1 MFEEMEKIGKCLDE
15 LKESLGQNIS
25 EKKKK
30 EIYSGMKK
38 LLKKD
43 FNGIIVATNNGNIVV
58 GNKLNIIAIIG
69 AVLSYM
75 YENEQISKSELKGIF
90 ETVVEVSGDK
100 EEDDEEQHNDFDRK
114 KFEEMSAKLE
124 RDLKDFFKSL

>member
-1 MFEEMEKIGKCLDE
+1 MFEEMEKYLEE
-15 LKESLGQNIS
+15 LKESLGKNIS

-30 EIYSGMKK
+30 EIYSNMKE

-43 FNGIIVATNNGNIVV
+43 FDGIIVATNNGNIVV
-58 GNKLNIIAIIG
+58 GNKLNIIAIICS
-69 AVLSYM
+69 VLSYM
-75 YENEQISKSELKGIF
+75 YEHEQISKSELKGIF
-90 ETVVEVSGDK
+90 KTVVKVSGGK
-100 EEDDEEQHNDFDRK
+100 EEDDEEENDGFDRK

>member
-75 YENEQISKSELKGIF
+75 YENEQISKSELMGIF